1 MIHAIAAAPH
11 QSFNFAFLIAL
22 SIIAVRVGSNRV
34 TGSTTNEDVMMQSF
48 VATVFVIS
56 SSTAVSPAA
65 NQSGLAQELDEA
77 KALYQSAN
85 FIRAMQALGAV
96 VRVLDGPRSLLYET
110 GGIASFQ
117 LPTCLQPHP
126 RLTEASPDVTRRH
139 SILGRQQLRILG

>member
-1 MIHAIAAAPH
+1 
-11 QSFNFAFLIAL
+11 
-22 SIIAVRVGSNRV
+22 
-34 TGSTTNEDVMMQSF
+34 MQSF

-117 LPTCLQPHP
+117 LPTCLQPTSKADGGVARCHAAAFDSRP
-126 RLTEASPDVTRRH
+126 PAT
-139 SILGRQQLRILG
+139 